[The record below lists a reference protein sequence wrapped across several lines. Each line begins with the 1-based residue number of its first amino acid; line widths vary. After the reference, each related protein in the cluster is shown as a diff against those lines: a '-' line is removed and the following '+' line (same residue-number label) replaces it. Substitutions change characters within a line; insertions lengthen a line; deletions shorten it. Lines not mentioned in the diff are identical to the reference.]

1 MRWFS
6 NCLVILLSSSLILI
20 AATSDA
26 ATPNQKQLKPHI
38 RNLPEIDLTA
48 VENLAID
55 QEFNLSGLSG
65 LSNSTL
71 DYGLANDWNAG
82 LSLLNA
88 QFYGAQTWLFQP
100 DALVNIEKHWQFE
113 LGRLVVG
120 SHAGAG
126 FFAQGTR
133 FINYSYLEFQ
143 QHFDQWD
150 ADFDVG
156 SYYGNAALAGFQSA
170 GLHLNLELPLVAGLR
185 LNSDY
190 LSGNNGLSSA
200 TFKLL
205 YPLAKDWQL
214 GLGVQIATA
223 QDVSDPYQGMLG
235 IYFH

>member
-1 MRWFS
+1 MHRFS
-6 NCLVILLSSSLILI
+6 SCLAILLCSGLILI
-20 AATSDA
+20 SVPSNA
-26 ATPNQKQLKPHI
+26 ATPNKKQLKPHI

-48 VENLAID
+48 TDNLAID

-71 DYGLANDWNAG
+71 DYGLANDWNLG

-100 DALVNIEKHWQFE
+100 DALLNIEKHWQFE
-113 LGRLVVG
+113 LGRVVVG

-126 FFAQGTR
+126 FFAQGTS

-150 ADFDVG
+150 TDFDVG
-156 SYYGNAALAGFQSA
+156 SYYGNPALAGFHSA

-205 YPLAKDWQL
+205 YRLAKDWQL
-214 GLGVQIATA
+214 GLGVQIATV
-223 QDVSDPYQGMLG
+223 QGVSDPYQGMLG